1 VVTPP
6 GPSVAPLVVG
16 LTFAVLEGGVR
27 MPIYQVADT
36 RPSQPAAIVLA
47 QKPAPLP
54 YVAPFHPPKQGRN

>member
-1 VVTPP
+1 
-6 GPSVAPLVVG
+6 
-16 LTFAVLEGGVR
+16 